1 MQKTEMSEIEI
12 LLLNFYENVLLESR
26 GWNIGIYFQ

>member
-1 MQKTEMSEIEI
+1 MSKIEI
-12 LLLNFYENVLLESR
+12 LLLNFNENVHLESR

>member
-1 MQKTEMSEIEI
+1 MSEIEI
-12 LLLNFYENVLLESR
+12 LLLNFNVKALLESR